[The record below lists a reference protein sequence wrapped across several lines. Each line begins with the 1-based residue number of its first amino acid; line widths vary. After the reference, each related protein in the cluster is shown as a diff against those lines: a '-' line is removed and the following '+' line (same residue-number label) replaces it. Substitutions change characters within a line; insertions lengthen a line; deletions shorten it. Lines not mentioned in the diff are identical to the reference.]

1 MAARKIGATIAL
13 DGEKEFK
20 SAVSNCNKSLKEMR
34 SEMNLVKEKTAGQ
47 ANSLS
52 TLKEKHEVL
61 TRTLE
66 KYKEKQSAVASGLEH
81 AKSDYERV
89 GRTLENYKT
98 QLSEAQKTLDDM
110 NASGTASQEE
120 MDKQQAKVDELAATV
135 SNGEKAYEKAGNRVK
150 DWQTQLNNAD
160 AEVVKANRTL
170 DENEKYMSEAEQSAS
185 KCATSID
192 EFGKKTNATTQE
204 VKDLGDTAD
213 KAFNFDAIMDTAERI
228 SEAISGITEK
238 AYDAAKE
245 LDEGYDT
252 ITAKTGATGE
262 AMQKMSGIANN
273 LYSSMAV
280 SMGDIGSAIGEV
292 NTRFGLQGDQLQ
304 DLSEQFLKYAELNG
318 TDVSGSIDTV
328 QKSLSAFGL
337 SANQASDVLDLFNK
351 VGQDTGISVDTL
363 SNDLVSNAASFT
375 EMGMSIQQAAG
386 FLGACEKSGTDV
398 SVVMQGLKKAM
409 KNASDEGVSLDDA
422 LSSFSAT
429 MQSNASDTEKLQAA
443 YDLFG
448 SKAGAAIY
456 GACKTGSLSLSDLT
470 ASVENYGGSVA
481 RTFEETE
488 DPWDKAQEAMHSL
501 QIAGSDLTQSAL
513 GSLNPAI
520 EKVADVAADAAETFD
535 KWPNSIKAIIGVT
548 GLAITGA
555 AKVAPVIASIT
566 RTYGVLKTMK
576 ETTALAT
583 AAETAATTAQTT
595 ATEAATVAQTGL
607 NTAMGANPIG
617 LVALAIGGLVAG
629 MTIYANVTGSATDKS
644 SEFTSSLDAAAA
656 KSEESTAALRDATNA
671 FNSNLSESFNT
682 ANESISGA
690 VASAQMAGSIIDEL
704 DALNQQES
712 LTSDQQQKMAQDV
725 SILNTLYPQMGAAI
739 DETTGKLNMS
749 TQSMRDFVE
758 QAKQTAMIQA
768 YVQAYKSVIEES
780 TDALEKQIK
789 AQMDAKQV
797 ISEAADVQKQL
808 GPILEDYNTKLAR
821 ESQLQYKMQSGQ
833 QLTNKELDEYNRLTS
848 EVSDGQIKVNGEWED
863 ANSLQ
868 RQYNDALSKSAKAQK
883 DYDSA
888 TDSAKNSTS
897 KMNEELQSLK
907 SVTEENGVSWDK
919 INSAMKQ
926 TGEAAETTGESLNGL
941 AESADGQSDAIDGAA
956 ESNEAYAGSADAVTE
971 ANSVQIQSFAELRQA
986 AIDELSSASD
996 AFKKYEADSD
1006 VSLQSMAEALQSQTQ
1021 AYNNYADNI
1030 NTVMSD
1036 TRYQTDDNF
1045 RAMANSIMQMGMDGA
1060 DYLQQ
1065 FSDAVRSGSS
1075 EVAGITEDYGNM
1087 EAAKGR
1093 YASNI
1098 ASMEYYTQDGVSN
1111 MVNTIAGASGEMASA
1126 AGSTAQ
1132 AGANAVKSKESQYSN
1147 SGRQSASNYASGIGS
1162 QKGNVSGQ
1170 ASGVASGADRAMQL
1184 NKTYQYGIN
1193 IGISYASGISSQFS
1207 NAQFAARGLANGAS
1221 GPLSAIG
1228 SSAYTWG
1235 AHLGSGFASGIAS
1248 QYGNVASSANALAQ
1262 AAARYIHHTTPD
1274 IGPLAGDDKWGAEL
1288 ATQFAAGIR
1297 QNIGTV
1303 ASASE
1308 ALAGAVVR
1316 PAISA
1321 PYSSQSRETGTNTAR
1336 TINLY
1341 IDGIKY
1347 NTDSYIDGKID
1358 GFVKD
1363 IIRKGA
1369 MYSG

>member
-20 SAVSNCNKSLKEMR
+20 SAVSNCSKSLKEMR
-34 SEMNLVKEKTAGQ
+34 SEMNLIKEKTAGQ

-52 TLKEKHEVL
+52 ALKEKHEVL
-61 TRTLE
+61 TRILE
-66 KYKEKQSAVASGLEH
+66 KYKEKQAAVASGLDH

-89 GRTLENYKT
+89 GKTLENYKK
-98 QLSEAQKTLDDM
+98 QLSEAQKKLDDM
-110 NASGTASQEE
+110 KTSGTASQEE

-150 DWQTQLNNAD
+150 EWQTQLNNAD

-170 DENEKYMSEAEQSAS
+170 SENDKYMSEAEQSAS

-192 EFGKKTNATTQE
+192 EFGKKTSTTTRE
-204 VKDLGDTAD
+204 VKDLGDAAN
-213 KAFNFDAIMDTAERI
+213 KAFNFDAIMDTAERVSGAI
-228 SEAISGITEK
+228 SEIAEK

-280 SMGDIGSAIGEV
+280 SMDDIGSAVGEV
-292 NTRFGLQGDQLQ
+292 NTRFGLQGDQLEE
-304 DLSEQFLKYAELNG
+304 LSGQFLKYSELNG
-318 TDVSGSIDTV
+318 TEVSASIDTV

-375 EMGMSIQQAAG
+375 EMGMSIDQAAN

-520 EKVADVAADAAETFD
+520 EKVADVAAGAAETFG
-535 KWPNSIKAIIGVT
+535 KWPSSIKAIIGIT

-607 NTAMGANPIG
+607 NTAMDVNPIG
-617 LVALAIGGLVAG
+617 LVALAIGAVVTGL
-629 MTIYANVTGSATDKS
+629 TIYANVAGTATDKS
-644 SEFTSSLDAAAA
+644 SEFTSSLDAAAE

-671 FNSNLSESFNT
+671 FNSNLSETVNS

-712 LTSDQQQKMAQDV
+712 LTSEQQQRMAQ
-725 SILNTLYPQMGAAI
+725 
-739 DETTGKLNMS
+739 
-749 TQSMRDFVE
+749 
-758 QAKQTAMIQA
+758 
-768 YVQAYKSVIEES
+768 
-780 TDALEKQIK
+780 
-789 AQMDAKQV
+789 
-797 ISEAADVQKQL
+797 
-808 GPILEDYNTKLAR
+808 
-821 ESQLQYKMQSGQ
+821 
-833 QLTNKELDEYNRLTS
+833 
-848 EVSDGQIKVNGEWED
+848 
-863 ANSLQ
+863 
-868 RQYNDALSKSAKAQK
+868 
-883 DYDSA
+883 
-888 TDSAKNSTS
+888 
-897 KMNEELQSLK
+897 
-907 SVTEENGVSWDK
+907 
-919 INSAMKQ
+919 
-926 TGEAAETTGESLNGL
+926 
-941 AESADGQSDAIDGAA
+941 
-956 ESNEAYAGSADAVTE
+956 
-971 ANSVQIQSFAELRQA
+971 
-986 AIDELSSASD
+986 
-996 AFKKYEADSD
+996 
-1006 VSLQSMAEALQSQTQ
+1006 
-1021 AYNNYADNI
+1021 
-1030 NTVMSD
+1030 
-1036 TRYQTDDNF
+1036 
-1045 RAMANSIMQMGMDGA
+1045 
-1060 DYLQQ
+1060 
-1065 FSDAVRSGSS
+1065 
-1075 EVAGITEDYGNM
+1075 
-1087 EAAKGR
+1087 
-1093 YASNI
+1093 
-1098 ASMEYYTQDGVSN
+1098 
-1111 MVNTIAGASGEMASA
+1111 
-1126 AGSTAQ
+1126 
-1132 AGANAVKSKESQYSN
+1132 
-1147 SGRQSASNYASGIGS
+1147 
-1162 QKGNVSGQ
+1162 
-1170 ASGVASGADRAMQL
+1170 
-1184 NKTYQYGIN
+1184 
-1193 IGISYASGISSQFS
+1193 
-1207 NAQFAARGLANGAS
+1207 
-1221 GPLSAIG
+1221 
-1228 SSAYTWG
+1228 
-1235 AHLGSGFASGIAS
+1235 
-1248 QYGNVASSANALAQ
+1248 
-1262 AAARYIHHTTPD
+1262 
-1274 IGPLAGDDKWGAEL
+1274 
-1288 ATQFAAGIR
+1288 
-1297 QNIGTV
+1297 
-1303 ASASE
+1303 
-1308 ALAGAVVR
+1308 
-1316 PAISA
+1316 
-1321 PYSSQSRETGTNTAR
+1321 
-1336 TINLY
+1336 
-1341 IDGIKY
+1341 
-1347 NTDSYIDGKID
+1347 
-1358 GFVKD
+1358 
-1363 IIRKGA
+1363 
-1369 MYSG
+1369 